1 MAAKRDYYEVLGVNR
16 NADKS
21 ELKKRIESLR
31 KISSG
36 HESGD
41 AHAEQMFKEATE
53 AYEVLSDPEKRKMY
67 DQFGH
72 AAFDGSASDSSREIR
87 EEALRI
93 GNSILIMM
101 TDQWTTFLEISLAE
115 CSMDL
120 IREVLDPVR
129 ALQAAVVSAADL
141 AAAGALTAEALAADF
156 PEGRKALI

>member
-1 MAAKRDYYEVLGVNR
+1 MTRR
-16 NADKS
+16 NV
-21 ELKKRIESLR
+21 RCT
-31 KISSG
+31 ISSG
-36 HESGD
+36 
-41 AHAEQMFKEATE
+41 MRRLTE
-53 AYEVLSDPEKRKMY
+53 VHL
-67 DQFGH
+67 
-72 AAFDGSASDSSREIR
+72 DSSREIR
-87 EEALRI
+87 EEAPRI